1 MKKLSVPTKFAYGIG
16 QMGEQ
21 IKTTGFSFYV
31 FFYFQQVLGLS
42 GSLAGTAVLIALVF
56 DAVTDPVVGSLS
68 DNWKSRLGRRH
79 PFMYAA
85 ALPLAVT
92 WYMLFFPPEGLGQ
105 LGLFLWLTTFS
116 ILVRAA
122 MTLYHVPHLALGAEL
137 TSDYTERTSIVGY
150 RTVFGMAGG
159 LGISFLGLRLFFPES
174 GEYENALLNPAGYP
188 EVARFGA
195 IFMFITIW
203 YSAWGTR
210 KEIPNLPKAPEH
222 PEPFSPRRVI
232 GEIREAWDNISFRSL
247 FIGFSLFAISMGV
260 TGTLQTH
267 NNVFFWNFS
276 AQQYSLF
283 IFPLATGFMLGVA
296 IVGRLHG
303 RYDKKPTLIVAT
315 ILTGLI
321 TNLGYLAKIM
331 GWMPDTGDPALF
343 PVVMAFVFVV
353 ATLAAFGFISAGSMM
368 ADVAQD
374 LEMSSGKSQQGM
386 LFAATSFSGKLASG
400 LGHFIAGVGLDVI
413 AFPIQAEPSTV
424 GPELIRRLGY
434 LNMLAGSI
442 SFLGIYAYTYY
453 SITHAKYDAMLR
465 GADTPPAED
474 GGSTRTG

>member
-1 MKKLSVPTKFAYGIG
+1 MRKLSVLTKFAYGIG

-21 IKTTGFSFYV
+21 IKTTGFTFYV

-85 ALPLAVT
+85 AAPLAIT
-92 WYMLFFPPEGLGQ
+92 WYLLFFPPEGLGQ
-105 LGLFLWLTTFS
+105 LGLFLWLTIFS

-150 RTVFGMAGG
+150 RTVFGMVGG
-159 LGISFLGLRLFFPES
+159 LGISFLGLRLFFPEAS
-174 GEYENALLNPAGYP
+174 GYENALLNPAGYP
-188 EVARFGA
+188 DVATFGA
-195 IFMFITIW
+195 VLMFVTIW

-210 KEIPNLPKAPEH
+210 KEIPHLPKAPED
-222 PEPFSPRRVI
+222 PLPFSLRRVF
-232 GEIREAWDNISFRSL
+232 GEIREAWNNISFRSL
-247 FIGFSLFAISMGV
+247 FIGFSLFAVSMGV

-267 NNVFFWNFS
+267 NNVFFWEFS
-276 AQQYSLF
+276 AEKYSLF

-296 IVGRLHG
+296 LVGRLHQ
-303 RYDKKPTLIVAT
+303 RFDKKPTLIAAT
-315 ILTGLI
+315 IMTGLI
-321 TNLGYLAKIM
+321 TNVGYLAKIT
-331 GWMPDTGDPALF
+331 GWLPDTGDPVLF
-343 PVVMAFVFVV
+343 PVVMAFVFVIAV
-353 ATLAAFGFISAGSMM
+353 LAAFGFISAGSMM

-374 LEMSSGKSQQGM
+374 LEASSGKSQQGM

-400 LGHFIAGVGLDVI
+400 LGHFIAGVGLDI
-413 AFPIQAEPSTV
+413 ISFPIQAEPSSV
-424 GPELIRRLGY
+424 APELIQRLGY

-442 SFLGIYAYTYY
+442 TFLGIYAYTYY
-453 SITHAKYDAMLR
+453 DITHAKYDAMLR
-465 GADTPPAED
+465 GRESAGAEGGGHTP
-474 GGSTRTG
+474 GG